1 MRMPLTKDAKRKSF
15 FSRRSLLTGSA
26 ALAAHAALA
35 GEAFS
40 QGQMPMYLMPAPAT
54 PNYFV
59 NSSTGLDT
67 NDGHTAATAWKTVAK
82 VNASTFQPNDVIG
95 FCGGQSFTDA
105 TLTVPSSG
113 SALARIGFTSYG
125 VGLATLAYVQVT
137 DKDYLTFAAINMT
150 GFDLSA
156 NTGTH
161 GNVTFQN
168 FTASGGAACGI
179 GGDTGSSGW
188 SNVLIQKLCDLG
200 SDRRWPR
207 HLWQRL
213 GKQANS
219 NITVSNGT
227 ISGCG
232 GSGCYFGNVSVGL
245 CQNVVASGNGAASTS
260 GPVGLWT
267 YESNSVVIRF
277 CESYGTLSA
286 NTTDGDGFDID
297 GGCTNCV
304 IEYCYS
310 HGNVGAGF
318 ACFNYGA
325 LTWNNNTTR
334 YCISENNGRAG
345 TFYGELT
352 IEHRDTVPCTN
363 ALIYNN
369 TSYNSLNISAVV
381 CVPTTGQTGRMANN
395 ILYSAANTELIAAAT
410 DSSGLLFTGNNY
422 FASGTFA
429 ISWNGTSYSSF
440 ASWQT
445 ATGQEK
451 ISGANVGLNVNP
463 QLYNPGGGAVIGT
476 PGYAPPLPIAY
487 QLISGSPI
495 IGAGLDLNAQF
506 SINTGT
512 QDYYGN
518 ANPRSGVYPIG
529 AYGGP
534 GR

>member
-213 GKQANS
+213 GKQDQ
-219 NITVSNGT
+219 
-227 ISGCG
+227 
-232 GSGCYFGNVSVGL
+232 F
-245 CQNVVASGNGAASTS
+245 
-260 GPVGLWT
+260 
-267 YESNSVVIRF
+267 
-277 CESYGTLSA
+277 
-286 NTTDGDGFDID
+286 
-297 GGCTNCV
+297 
-304 IEYCYS
+304 EY
-310 HGNVGAGF
+310 
-318 ACFNYGA
+318 
-325 LTWNNNTTR
+325 
-334 YCISENNGRAG
+334 
-345 TFYGELT
+345 
-352 IEHRDTVPCTN
+352 HR
-363 ALIYNN
+363 
-369 TSYNSLNISAVV
+369 
-381 CVPTTGQTGRMANN
+381 Q
-395 ILYSAANTELIAAAT
+395 
-410 DSSGLLFTGNNY
+410 
-422 FASGTFA
+422 
-429 ISWNGTSYSSF
+429 
-440 ASWQT
+440 
-445 ATGQEK
+445 
-451 ISGANVGLNVNP
+451 
-463 QLYNPGGGAVIGT
+463 
-476 PGYAPPLPIAY
+476 
-487 QLISGSPI
+487 
-495 IGAGLDLNAQF
+495 
-506 SINTGT
+506 
-512 QDYYGN
+512 
-518 ANPRSGVYPIG
+518 
-529 AYGGP
+529 
-534 GR
+534 